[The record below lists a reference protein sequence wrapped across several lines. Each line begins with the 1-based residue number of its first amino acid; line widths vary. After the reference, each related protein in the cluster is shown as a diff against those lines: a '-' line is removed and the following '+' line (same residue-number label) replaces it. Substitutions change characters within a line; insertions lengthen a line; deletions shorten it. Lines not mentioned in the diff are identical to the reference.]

1 MKVKFQFTVILSC
14 SGKFKSVILL
24 FMRFERHV
32 EKIRHTPTYL
42 CVWFNEWDLV
52 YFKVNLDFK
61 ISAKQ
66 IFCVFEVLRIKIA
79 KHIFFNICKTSCFQD
94 QRSTIS
100 LTSIIIL
107 LFLSNELQTSKI

>member
-1 MKVKFQFTVILSC
+1 MKVTFRFTVILSC

-24 FMRFERHV
+24 FMHFERYV
-32 EKIRHTPTYL
+32 GKLRHTQTYL

-66 IFCVFEVLRIKIA
+66 TLCIRSSQNK
-79 KHIFFNICKTSCFQD
+79 NSKTY
-94 QRSTIS
+94 
-100 LTSIIIL
+100 
-107 LFLSNELQTSKI
+107 FL